1 MSEKPISPLRERMIE
16 DMSVRNFGEKTRN
29 DYIRHVRTFTAFLG
43 RSPDTATAEDLRRF
57 QLHQSKTGVRPPT
70 IKPAGGGTR
79 TEVQGRTE
87 RGLRRRTAGLRG
99 CGTQSA
105 RRRLQANA
113 AADRTGQGAEGSLC
127 DALASA
133 ARSLTRLVSHCAAGS
148 VVVPWPRSAAAVNDA
163 PVQPRRSRRRRDGR
177 DQEAGDASHAAA

>member
-1 MSEKPISPLRERMIE
+1 MSEKPISPLRQRMIE

-29 DYIRHVRTFTAFLG
+29 DYIR
-43 RSPDTATAEDLRRF
+43 ATSEPLQPFSA
-57 QLHQSKTGVRPPT
+57 
-70 IKPAGGGTR
+70 
-79 TEVQGRTE
+79 
-87 RGLRRRTAGLRG
+87 
-99 CGTQSA
+99 A
-105 RRRLQANA
+105 RRIR
-113 AADRTGQGAEGSLC
+113 QGPEGSLC